1 MRILKRLLQ
10 GLLAVVVLILAGAF
24 AWQPTLTWR
33 ALGLA
38 LGGDQGPRIVAP
50 GGTAVPP
57 LAVAEPAART
67 LPQAVLDEAIAIGTA
82 NKSHALLIWQGGALQ
97 LEHYYPGHSATS
109 ITPTQ
114 SMHKSV
120 LALLVGIAIDQGLFA
135 SVDEPVAT
143 YIPEWRND
151 ERATITIRQL
161 LQQASGIDFP
171 GFSGLLQMTLGGDV
185 EPFTLARGRLPGN
198 PTDFQ
203 YNNVNPQVLGI
214 ALQRVAG
221 KPYAE
226 YLHENLWQYV
236 SDLDAR
242 VLIDSQKHGIPITF
256 CCLDT
261 PARSW
266 LRVGLLHLD
275 GGRVGDRQVVP
286 AQWMRDVVTPSPAN
300 PNYGY
305 YTWLGTTWEQVRRY
319 NSKSSATALHSEAFA
334 APDVVYFDGFGGQRV
349 YIVPSKQLVIVH
361 TGPLNPAWD
370 DAVLA
375 NLIIRALP

>member
-10 GLLAVVVLILAGAF
+10 GLLVLVVLVVLGAF

-33 ALGLA
+33 AIGLA
-38 LGGDQGPRIVAP
+38 FGGDQGPRVVAR
-50 GGTAVPP
+50 GGTVPA

-67 LPQAVLDEAIAIGTA
+67 IPQSVVDEAIALGTA
-82 NKSHALLIWQGGALQ
+82 NQSHAIIVWQGGAIQ
-97 LEHYYPGHSATS
+97 LEHYFPGHDAGS

-120 LALLVGIAIDQGLFA
+120 LALLVGIAIDQGLFR
-135 SVDEPVAT
+135 SVDEPVST

-151 ERATITIRQL
+151 ARSTITIRQM

-185 EPFTLARGRLPGN
+185 EPFTLARPRLPGN

-203 YNNVNPQVLGI
+203 YNNINPQVLGI
-214 ALQRVAG
+214 ALQRVSG
-221 KPYAE
+221 KPYAD
-226 YLHENLWQYV
+226 YLSENLWQYV

-242 VLIDSQKHGIPITF
+242 VLIDSEKHGIPITF

-261 PARSW
+261 PPRAW
-266 LRVGLLHLD
+266 LRLGLLHLN

-286 AQWMRDVVTPSPAN
+286 AAWMREVTTPSPAN

-305 YTWLGTTWEQVRRY
+305 FTWLGTTWEKVRVY
-319 NSKSSATALHSEAFA
+319 NSKSAATAFHSEPFA
-334 APDVVYFDGFGGQRV
+334 ASDVVYFDGFGGQRV

-361 TGPLNPAWD
+361 TGPLNPEWD
-370 DAVLA
+370 DAKLA
-375 NLIIRALP
+375 NLIIRSLP